1 MAFDRWD
8 SEDEVMSEINMTPLV
23 DIMLVLL
30 VIFLV
35 TVPVMQHAVK
45 VNLPKASSAPD
56 RSSTPTLNLTVNAQG
71 AWLLNDESLS
81 LAELERALV
90 EHARRDPQVQLNLR
104 ADHRASYN
112 PVAQALAA
120 AHRAGLT
127 RLAFVTEMS
136 QP

>member
-1 MAFDRWD
+1 MAFDRLD
-8 SEDEVMSEINMTPLV
+8 ADDEVMSEINMTPLV

-35 TVPVMQHAVK
+35 TVPVMQQAVK
-45 VNLPKASSAPD
+45 VNLPQANSAPD
-56 RSSTPTLNLTVNAQG
+56 RSSASTINLTVNAQG
-71 AWLLNDESLS
+71 AWYLNDEPLGLTALEQA
-81 LAELERALV
+81 LAA
-90 EHARRDPQVQLNLR
+90 HAQRDPQVQLNLR

-127 RLAFVTEMS
+127 RVAFVTEVS
-136 QP
+136 PP